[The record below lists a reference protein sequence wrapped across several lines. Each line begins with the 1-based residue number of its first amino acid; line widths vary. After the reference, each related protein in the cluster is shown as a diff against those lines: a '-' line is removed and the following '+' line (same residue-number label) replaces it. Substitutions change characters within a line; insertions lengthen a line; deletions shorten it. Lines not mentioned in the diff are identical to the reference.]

1 MMSRKALLAAL
12 ALLLLSGCGHS
23 APTQFLTLDPV
34 PPTSGLI
41 DYRGPSIRV
50 PAVRIP
56 PALDRDEFVQKGA
69 PGEMKVDDLVR
80 WSGPFGLLA
89 RNTLIIDLAAR
100 LPAGIVSPPDAPP
113 QSAGRRVDV
122 SILSLEIVGGEA
134 SLQVA
139 YEFLPDVDQSS
150 ATYRQWVTLRLPSGP
165 SALEAARA
173 YSALL
178 GQLADRI
185 AADLASGARTR

>member
-12 ALLLLSGCGHS
+12 ALLLSGCGHS

-34 PPTSGLI
+34 PPASGLVE
-41 DYRGPSIRV
+41 YRGSSIRV

-56 PALDRDEFVQKGA
+56 PALDRDEFVQKSA
-69 PGEMKVDDLVR
+69 PGEIKVDDLVR
-80 WSGPFGLLA
+80 WSGPLGLLA
-89 RNTLIIDLAAR
+89 RNTLVIDLAAR
-100 LPAGIVSPPDAPP
+100 LPAGIVSAPDAPP

-122 SILSLEIVGGEA
+122 SIVSLEIVGGEA

-150 ATYRQWVTLRLPSGP
+150 ASYRQWATLRVPSGP
-165 SALEAARA
+165 TPLEAARA

-185 AADLASGARTR
+185 AADLASAARSR